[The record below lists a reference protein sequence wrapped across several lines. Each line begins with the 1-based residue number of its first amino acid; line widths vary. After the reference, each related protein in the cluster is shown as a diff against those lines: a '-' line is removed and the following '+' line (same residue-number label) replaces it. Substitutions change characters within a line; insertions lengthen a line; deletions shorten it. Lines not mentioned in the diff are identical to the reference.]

1 MFVFGFFLNV
11 TGTVLSLMGETLCR
25 CHQASVPGMF
35 IKDQRVLLNLLFQ
48 SKINH
53 LADEAE

>member
-1 MFVFGFFLNV
+1 
-11 TGTVLSLMGETLCR
+11 MGETLCR